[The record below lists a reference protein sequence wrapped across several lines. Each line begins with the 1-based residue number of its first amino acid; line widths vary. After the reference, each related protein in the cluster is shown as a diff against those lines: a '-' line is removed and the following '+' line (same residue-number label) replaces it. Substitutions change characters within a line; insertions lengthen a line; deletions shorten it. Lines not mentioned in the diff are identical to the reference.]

1 MSKLKVAATLLL
13 LVVAQVI
20 VAKPVK
26 VGPSHQTMKVVSMVE
41 NGPVVTLR
49 FEDGSSAD
57 VAKSTLRIRDEAQKH
72 SNARS
77 IEQLSRTSNLP
88 AIVTIAYR
96 PDGTV
101 KKARLRVF
109 ANETAMNA
117 YTTQRASKEQHR

>member
-1 MSKLKVAATLLL
+1 MSKLKVAAILLL
-13 LVVAQVI
+13 LASVPAL
-20 VAKPVK
+20 VAKPVR

-49 FEDGSSAD
+49 FEDGSTAD
-57 VAKSTLRIRDEAQKH
+57 IAKSTLRIRDEAQKRGT
-72 SNARS
+72 ARS

-88 AIVTIAYR
+88 AIATIAYR

-109 ANETAMNA
+109 ANEAAMNA
-117 YTTQRASKEQHR
+117 FTTQRAGKEQHR